1 MKNPFKNSESISDK
15 AYRKG
20 REETEVKL
28 RAEFDQLKEEILNS
42 HAEEI
47 NQKDMEIMTL
57 ETQLK
62 NWKADYLLSQQKIKE
77 AKSMMAENKRERYR
91 IDKFKEEMARK
102 IQELQNDEM
111 SKYQDLLE
119 MIGVKQLEG

>member
-1 MKNPFKNSESISDK
+1 MKNPFKSSESISDK

-28 RAEFDQLKEEILNS
+28 RAEFDQLKEEILNT

>member
-1 MKNPFKNSESISDK
+1 MKNPFKSNESISDK
-15 AYRKG
+15 AYYKG
-20 REETEVKL
+20 KEETEIKL
-28 RAEFDQLKEEILNS
+28 KAEFDQLKEEILNN

-47 NQKDMEIMTL
+47 NKKDMEIMTL

-62 NWKADYLLSQQKIKE
+62 NWKADYLLSQAKQKE

-91 IDKFKEEMARK
+91 IDKFKEEMERK
-102 IQELQNDEM
+102 IKELQNEEM

-119 MIGVKQLEG
+119 MIGVKQIEG

>member
-1 MKNPFKNSESISDK
+1 
-15 AYRKG
+15 
-20 REETEVKL
+20 
-28 RAEFDQLKEEILNS
+28 
-42 HAEEI
+42 
-47 NQKDMEIMTL
+47 MEIMTL